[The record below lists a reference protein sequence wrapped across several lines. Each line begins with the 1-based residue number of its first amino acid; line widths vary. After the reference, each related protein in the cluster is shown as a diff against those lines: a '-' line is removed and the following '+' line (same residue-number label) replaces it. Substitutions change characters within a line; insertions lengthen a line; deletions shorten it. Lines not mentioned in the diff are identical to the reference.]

1 MASSRSVKV
10 TDTKIHIIVFRKC
23 TFYQIIANVMIGVDY
38 NNNLFTS
45 GSVNIGDE
53 KRRLC
58 LSFYSLI
65 FSSPLANNC

>member
-10 TDTKIHIIVFRKC
+10 TDTKINIIVLKKMHIF
-23 TFYQIIANVMIGVDY
+23 QIITNVMIGVY
-38 NNNLFTS
+38 HNNNLFTS

-65 FSSPLANNC
+65 FSSPMANNC